1 MPAARWVGSA
11 VLRKEDERLLAGQ
24 GMFLDDIE
32 VAGVL
37 EAAMLRSP
45 HAHAK
50 IKSVDVSAAE
60 KMPGVKAVRVIQGP
74 GTEIQ
79 WALDDWEQYCFVPDF
94 SGTGL
99 IESPVKAIEMWQL
112 EFDAIR
118 AGGAL
123 AVFLLLYFFNP
134 AQLVV
139 STSSEAVGALIQ
151 AAKEALKEEIE
162 EKYKDE
168 LKQYKERSVFLQTQ
182 VGFFQELIKESAKTT
197 NKAVEALAELR
208 NQPNAPPGIEE
219 ALAQLRQKNTQA
231 AEAILQFTAERAFVV
246 RVDLERPRGCVDLAD
261 GRVVLIEERLTEDGG
276 IIGLRVD
283 ITELKQR
290 EASFRLLFD
299 SNPVPMIVCA
309 LDDERILGVNDAA
322 VEHYGYSRAEFEKL
336 TIRSVQAFES
346 EPPWSGDRSS
356 DEQTARTW
364 KHVRAD
370 GTLIDLAIYSRQLVY
385 GDRPAVL
392 LALMDIT
399 ERKRAEARLAFMAQH
414 DGLTGLP
421 NRNLLRQ
428 HMDEILLHT
437 RRSADKAAVLV
448 LGLDN
453 FKAVNDTLGHGIGD
467 KLLRGVAKRL
477 RSTLREED
485 TLARLNSDEF
495 AIVQSG
501 LARPE
506 DAVLLSRRLLEAV
519 GEPYLLDG
527 HSVVIGASIGI
538 AMAPGDGDESD
549 KLLKNADMA
558 LSRAKNDSRGTFSFF
573 EAGMDA
579 RAQSRRKIELDLRDA
594 IQNDVLRPY
603 YQPLVDLATGRITGF
618 EALVRWPHPERGMIS
633 PAEFIPVAEETGLIN
648 ALGGL
653 MLRRACMDAAQWPD
667 DVRVAVNLSPLQF
680 RVGNLLSVVM
690 DALKQSGLPAR
701 RLELEITE
709 TLLLEKSSQVLA
721 TLHALRA
728 LGVRI
733 SMDDF
738 GTGYSSLSYLRSF
751 PFDKI
756 KIDQSFVRDLAAN
769 PDAQAI
775 VRSIISLGKG
785 LGVTITAEGV
795 ETEAEVNCLRNEG
808 CHEGQGFLF
817 SRARPNADIVGLLKT
832 QGNWSSPAGAALVA

>member
-1 MPAARWVGSA
+1 MPRKRPITKKPKHAAIARTPGRPGRPIPKLSA
-11 VLRKEDERLLAGQ
+11 GNRVSAEIGELVRKRAEAEAAIADARKSHERLREAIDILPQ
-24 GMFLDDIE
+24 GIVFLDAEGRYILWNKKYSEIYSRSSDLFQPGARLQDTIRI
-32 VAGVL
+32 GV
-37 EAAMLRSP
+37 
-45 HAHAK
+45 
-50 IKSVDVSAAE
+50 
-60 KMPGVKAVRVIQGP
+60 
-74 GTEIQ
+74 
-79 WALDDWEQYCFVPDF
+79 
-94 SGTGL
+94 
-99 IESPVKAIEMWQL
+99 
-112 EFDAIR
+112 
-118 AGGAL
+118 
-123 AVFLLLYFFNP
+123 
-134 AQLVV
+134 
-139 STSSEAVGALIQ
+139 
-151 AAKEALKEEIE
+151 
-162 EKYKDE
+162 
-168 LKQYKERSVFLQTQ
+168 ER
-182 VGFFQELIKESAKTT
+182 GDY
-197 NKAVEALAELR
+197 
-208 NQPNAPPGIEE
+208 P
-219 ALAQLRQKNTQA
+219 
-231 AEAILQFTAERAFVV
+231 EAIGREEQWIAERLAK
-246 RVDLERPRGCVDLAD
+246 LYQPGERHEQTLAD
-261 GRVVLIEERLTEDGG
+261 GRVILIEERLTEDGG

-283 ITELKQR
+283 ITELKER

-309 LDDERILGVNDAA
+309 LQDERILGVNDAA
-322 VEHYGYSRAEFEKL
+322 VAHYGHSRADFEKL
-336 TIRSVQAFES
+336 AFRSLQAFDT
-346 EPPWSGDRSS
+346 EPPWTGERSS
-356 DEQTARTW
+356 DEQAARTW

-370 GTLIDLAIYSRQLVY
+370 GSLIDLAIYSRQLVY
-385 GDRPAVL
+385 RDQPAVL
-392 LALMDIT
+392 LSLLDIT

-428 HMDEILLHT
+428 QMDEALLHM
-437 RRSADKAAVLV
+437 RRSADKVAVLV

-477 RSTLREED
+477 RSLLRDED
-485 TLARLNSDEF
+485 MLARLNSDEF

-501 LARPE
+501 MARPE
-506 DAVLLSRRLLEAV
+506 DAALLSRRLLEAI
-519 GEPYLLDG
+519 GDPFLLDG

-538 AMAPGDGDESD
+538 AMAPGDGDDSE
-549 KLLKNADMA
+549 KLLTNADMA
-558 LSRAKNDSRGTFSFF
+558 LSRAKNDQRGTFSFF

-579 RAQSRRKIELDLRDA
+579 RAQGRRKIEVELRDA
-594 IQNDVLRPY
+594 IQNAVLRPY
-603 YQPLVDLATGRITGF
+603 YQPLIDLSSGRITGF
-618 EALVRWPHPERGMIS
+618 EALVRWPHPDRGMVS
-633 PAEFIPVAEETGLIN
+633 PAEFIPVAEDTGLIN

-653 MLRRACMDAAQWPD
+653 MLRHACTDAAAWPD

-680 RVGNLLSVVM
+680 RNGNLLPMVM
-690 DALKQSGLPAR
+690 DALKQSGLPAK

-769 PDAQAI
+769 HEAQAI

-795 ETEAEVNCLRNEG
+795 ETEAELRCLRIEG

-817 SRARPNADIVGLLKT
+817 SRARPNVEIIKLLEAQCGAD
-832 QGNWSSPAGAALVA
+832 AAADLQAAMVA

>member
-1 MPAARWVGSA
+1 MPKIRPKTTKKLKHAAIARIPGRPAKPSPKLPGSSRR
-11 VLRKEDERLLAGQ
+11 VSVEIGEIVRKRAEAEAAIAEARKSHERLREAIDILPQ
-24 GMFLDDIE
+24 GIVFLDADGRYILWNKKYAE
-32 VAGVL
+32 IYSRSSDLFEPGARLEDTIRIGV
-37 EAAMLRSP
+37 
-45 HAHAK
+45 
-50 IKSVDVSAAE
+50 
-60 KMPGVKAVRVIQGP
+60 
-74 GTEIQ
+74 
-79 WALDDWEQYCFVPDF
+79 
-94 SGTGL
+94 
-99 IESPVKAIEMWQL
+99 
-112 EFDAIR
+112 
-118 AGGAL
+118 
-123 AVFLLLYFFNP
+123 
-134 AQLVV
+134 
-139 STSSEAVGALIQ
+139 
-151 AAKEALKEEIE
+151 
-162 EKYKDE
+162 
-168 LKQYKERSVFLQTQ
+168 ER
-182 VGFFQELIKESAKTT
+182 GDY
-197 NKAVEALAELR
+197 
-208 NQPNAPPGIEE
+208 P
-219 ALAQLRQKNTQA
+219 
-231 AEAILQFTAERAFVV
+231 EAIGREEEWIAERLA
-246 RVDLERPRGCVDLAD
+246 RLYQPGARHEQTLAD
-261 GRVVLIEERLTEDGG
+261 GRCILIEERLTEDGG

-299 SNPVPMIVCA
+299 SNPAPMIVCA
-309 LDDERILGVNDAA
+309 PDDERILGVNDAA

-336 TIRSVQAFES
+336 TIRSIQAFEA
-346 EPPWSGDRSS
+346 EPPWAGNRTD

-364 KHVRAD
+364 KHIKAD

-385 GDRPAVL
+385 NDQPAVL
-392 LALMDIT
+392 LALMDMT

-428 HMDEILLHT
+428 HMDEVLVHT
-437 RRSADKAAVLV
+437 RRSAEKAAVLV

-453 FKAVNDTLGHGIGD
+453 FKAVNDSLGHGIGD

-495 AIVQSG
+495 AIMQSG
-501 LARPE
+501 LTRPE
-506 DAVLLSRRLLEAV
+506 DAVLLSRRLLEAI

-538 AMAPGDGDESD
+538 AMAPGDGDESE
-549 KLLKNADMA
+549 KLLKNADLA

-573 EAGMDA
+573 EPEMDA
-579 RAQSRRKIELDLRDA
+579 RAQSRRKIEIDLRDA
-594 IQNDVLRPY
+594 IQNDLLRPY
-603 YQPLVDLATGRITGF
+603 YQPLIDLSTGRITGF
-618 EALVRWPHPERGMIS
+618 EALVRWPHAERGMVS

-653 MLRRACMDAAQWPD
+653 MLLRACTDAALWPD
-667 DVRVAVNLSPLQF
+667 DVRVAVNLSPAQF
-680 RVGNLLSVVM
+680 RVGNLLSLVM

-709 TLLLEKSSQVLA
+709 TLLLEKSSEVLA

-756 KIDQSFVRDLAAN
+756 KIDQSFVRDLASN

-775 VRSIISLGKG
+775 VRSIISLGMG

-795 ETEAEVNCLRNEG
+795 ETEAELSCLRSEG

-817 SRARPNADIVGLLKT
+817 SRARPNAEIIGLL
-832 QGNWSSPAGAALVA
+832 QAQRGVDFPAPAEPGEKAALVA

>member
-1 MPAARWVGSA
+1 MPRIRPKTFKKVKHGGIASVGGRPAKPRPKRSSESRRRISVEISEIVRKRAEAEAAIAAARKSH
-11 VLRKEDERLLAGQ
+11 ERLREAIDILPQ
-24 GMFLDDIE
+24 GIVFLDADGRYILWNKKYSE
-32 VAGVL
+32 IYSRSSDLFAPGARLQDTIRVGV
-37 EAAMLRSP
+37 
-45 HAHAK
+45 
-50 IKSVDVSAAE
+50 
-60 KMPGVKAVRVIQGP
+60 
-74 GTEIQ
+74 
-79 WALDDWEQYCFVPDF
+79 
-94 SGTGL
+94 
-99 IESPVKAIEMWQL
+99 
-112 EFDAIR
+112 
-118 AGGAL
+118 
-123 AVFLLLYFFNP
+123 
-134 AQLVV
+134 
-139 STSSEAVGALIQ
+139 
-151 AAKEALKEEIE
+151 
-162 EKYKDE
+162 
-168 LKQYKERSVFLQTQ
+168 ER
-182 VGFFQELIKESAKTT
+182 GDY
-197 NKAVEALAELR
+197 
-208 NQPNAPPGIEE
+208 P
-219 ALAQLRQKNTQA
+219 
-231 AEAILQFTAERAFVV
+231 EAIGREEEWIAERLA
-246 RVDLERPRGCVDLAD
+246 RLYQPGARHEQILAD
-261 GRVVLIEERLTEDGG
+261 GRCILIEERLTGDGG

-309 LDDERILGVNDAA
+309 LDSQRILGVNDAA
-322 VEHYGYSRAEFEKL
+322 VTHYGYSRAEFENL

-346 EPPWSGDRSS
+346 EPPWIGDHSS
-356 DEQTARTW
+356 DELTARTW

-370 GTLIDLAIYSRQLVY
+370 GTLIDLAIYSRQLIY
-385 GDRPAVL
+385 NDQPAVL

-428 HMDEILLHT
+428 QTDELLLHT
-437 RRSADKAAVLV
+437 RRGTEKIAVMV

-495 AIVQSG
+495 TIVQSG

-506 DAVLLSRRLLEAV
+506 DAALLARRLLQAI

-538 AMAPGDGDESD
+538 AMAPGDGDESE
-549 KLLKNADMA
+549 KLLKHADMA
-558 LSRAKNDSRGTFSFF
+558 LSRAKNDSRGMFSFF

-579 RAQSRRKIELDLRDA
+579 RAQSRRKLETDLRDA
-594 IQNDVLRPY
+594 IQGDMLQPY
-603 YQPLVDLATGRITGF
+603 YQPLIDLASGRITGF
-618 EALVRWPHPERGMIS
+618 EALVRWPHPERGMVS

-648 ALGGL
+648 AVGAL
-653 MLRRACMDAAQWPD
+653 MLHRACADAALWPD

-680 RVGNLLSVVM
+680 RAGNLLSLVM
-690 DALKQSGLPAR
+690 DALKRSGLPAK

-709 TLLLEKSSQVLA
+709 TLLLEKSSQVQA

-756 KIDQSFVRDLAAN
+756 KIDQSFVRDLGTN
-769 PDAQAI
+769 RDAQAI
-775 VRSIISLGKG
+775 VRAIISLGVG

-795 ETEAEVNCLRNEG
+795 ETESELSCLRAEG

-817 SRARPNADIVGLLKT
+817 SRARPNAEIVGLLNA
-832 QGNWSSPAGAALVA
+832 QCGAMITVPMDEKDVA

>member
-1 MPAARWVGSA
+1 MPSNRHKKIKKLKHAAIPRMPGRPARPSPKLGPSSRRVSA
-11 VLRKEDERLLAGQ
+11 EIGEIVRKRAEAEAAIEEARKSHERLREAIDILPQ
-24 GMFLDDIE
+24 GIVFLDAEGRYILWNKKYAEIYSRSSDLFEPGARLQDTIRI
-32 VAGVL
+32 GVD
-37 EAAMLRSP
+37 RGDYP
-45 HAHAK
+45 
-50 IKSVDVSAAE
+50 
-60 KMPGVKAVRVIQGP
+60 
-74 GTEIQ
+74 
-79 WALDDWEQYCFVPDF
+79 
-94 SGTGL
+94 
-99 IESPVKAIEMWQL
+99 
-112 EFDAIR
+112 
-118 AGGAL
+118 
-123 AVFLLLYFFNP
+123 
-134 AQLVV
+134 
-139 STSSEAVGALIQ
+139 EAVGR
-151 AAKEALKEEIE
+151 EEEWI
-162 EKYKDE
+162 
-168 LKQYKERSVFLQTQ
+168 
-182 VGFFQELIKESAKTT
+182 
-197 NKAVEALAELR
+197 
-208 NQPNAPPGIEE
+208 
-219 ALAQLRQKNTQA
+219 
-231 AEAILQFTAERAFVV
+231 AERLA
-246 RVDLERPRGCVDLAD
+246 RLYQPGERHEQILAD
-261 GRVVLIEERLTEDGG
+261 GRVILIEERLTEGGG

-309 LDDERILGVNDAA
+309 LADERILGVNDAA
-322 VEHYGYSRAEFEKL
+322 IEHYGYSRAEFEKL

-346 EPPWSGDRSS
+346 EPPWAGDRSS
-356 DEQTARTW
+356 DELTARTW

-370 GTLIDLAIYSRQLVY
+370 GTLIDLAIYSRHLIYADQ
-385 GDRPAVL
+385 PAVL

-437 RRSADKAAVLV
+437 RRSAEKVAVLV

-453 FKAVNDTLGHGIGD
+453 FKAVNDTLGHGVGD

-477 RSTLREED
+477 QSTLREED

-501 LARPE
+501 MTRPE
-506 DAVLLSRRLLEAV
+506 DAVLLSRRLLEAI

-538 AMAPGDGDESD
+538 AMAPGDGDESE

-558 LSRAKNDSRGTFSFF
+558 LSRAKNDQRGTFSFF
-573 EAGMDA
+573 EAEMDA
-579 RAQSRRKIELDLRDA
+579 RAQSRRKIEIDLRDA

-603 YQPLVDLATGRITGF
+603 YQPLIDLSTGRITGF
-618 EALVRWPHPERGMIS
+618 EALVRWPHPERGMVS

-648 ALGGL
+648 GLGGL
-653 MLRRACMDAAQWPD
+653 MLRRACMDAAHWPD

-680 RVGNLLSVVM
+680 RIGNLLSVVM
-690 DALKQSGLPAR
+690 DALKQSGLPAK

-756 KIDQSFVRDLAAN
+756 KIDQSFVRDLGAN
-769 PDAQAI
+769 RDAQAI

-795 ETEAEVNCLRNEG
+795 ETEAELSCLRAEG

-817 SRARPNADIVGLLKT
+817 SPARPNAEIIGLLRA
-832 QGNWSSPAGAALVA
+832 QCGVASSAAQDSDEAMVA

>member
-1 MPAARWVGSA
+1 MPRVPAKKTKKSKRATGSRAA
-11 VLRKEDERLLAGQ
+11 L
-24 GMFLDDIE
+24 
-32 VAGVL
+32 
-37 EAAMLRSP
+37 
-45 HAHAK
+45 
-50 IKSVDVSAAE
+50 
-60 KMPGVKAVRVIQGP
+60 
-74 GTEIQ
+74 
-79 WALDDWEQYCFVPDF
+79 
-94 SGTGL
+94 
-99 IESPVKAIEMWQL
+99 
-112 EFDAIR
+112 
-118 AGGAL
+118 
-123 AVFLLLYFFNP
+123 
-134 AQLVV
+134 
-139 STSSEAVGALIQ
+139 TSQ
-151 AAKEALKEEIE
+151 AAKRSPKRASRNRPVSAETVEIVRMRAEAEAAIADARKSH
-162 EKYKDE
+162 
-168 LKQYKERSVFLQTQ
+168 ERLREAIDILPQGIVFLDAD
-182 VGFFQELIKESAKTT
+182 GRYILW
-197 NKAVEALAELR
+197 NKKYSEIYSRSSDLFKRGARLQDTIRIGVER
-208 NQPNAPPGIEE
+208 GDYP
-219 ALAQLRQKNTQA
+219 
-231 AEAILQFTAERAFVV
+231 EAIGREEEWIAERLT
-246 RVDLERPRGCVDLAD
+246 RLYQPGERHEQILAD
-261 GRVVLIEERLTEDGG
+261 GRCILIEERLTEDGG

-299 SNPVPMIVCA
+299 SNPIPMIVCA
-309 LDDERILGVNDAA
+309 LDDERILGVNAAA

-346 EPPWSGDRSS
+346 EPPWAGERSGD
-356 DEQTARTW
+356 EQAARTW

-370 GTLIDLAIYSRQLVY
+370 GTLIDLAIYSRHLLY

-414 DGLTGLP
+414 DSLTGLP

-428 HMDEILLHT
+428 NMDEILLHT
-437 RRSADKAAVLV
+437 RRSSDKAAVLV
-448 LGLDN
+448 LGIDN

-467 KLLRGVAKRL
+467 KLLRAVAKRL

-501 LARPE
+501 LSRPD
-506 DAVLLSRRLLEAV
+506 DAVLLARRLLEAI
-519 GEPYLLDG
+519 GDPFLFDG
-527 HSVVIGASIGI
+527 HSIVVGASIGI
-538 AMAPGDGDESD
+538 AMAPGDGDESE

-579 RAQSRRKIELDLRDA
+579 RAQSRRKIESDLRDA
-594 IQNDVLRPY
+594 IQNEVLRPY
-603 YQPLVDLATGRITGF
+603 YQPLIDLASGRITGF

-648 ALGGL
+648 GLGGL
-653 MLRRACMDAAQWPD
+653 MLRRACADAALWPE

-680 RVGNLLSVVM
+680 RTGNLLSIVM

-709 TLLLEKSSQVLA
+709 TLLLEKSGQVLA

-769 PDAQAI
+769 RDAQAI
-775 VRSIISLGKG
+775 VRSIISLGIG

-795 ETEAEVNCLRNEG
+795 ETEAELSWLRAEG

-817 SRARPNADIVGLLKT
+817 SRARPNAEVVGMLKAHAVISARISAE
-832 QGNWSSPAGAALVA
+832 QNSRASPECSLMRAGLRLFR